1 MIGEITEISSGN
13 RWTYIAELWRTRYMR
28 SKFYLYSL
36 EGCYPSHF
44 WVSPI
49 YYYTILLLY
58 KETKIRFTLDG
69 IGCRINFSGGFYNCW
84 YLYPALRGQNISWH
98 YQSIDRPIETVF
110 SQTCRLSF
118 SSAQIKILNLYSQTP
133 CSDQMYWHT
142 DWIGKPLS
150 RTFHFCHLT
159 YV

>member
-1 MIGEITEISSGN
+1 MIGEITEISSGT
-13 RWTYIAELWRTRYMR
+13 RWTYIAKLWRTRYMR

-36 EGCYPSHF
+36 EGCYPSPF
-44 WVSPI
+44 WVSPT
-49 YYYTILLLY
+49 YNYTVLLLY

-84 YLYPALRGQNISWH
+84 YLYPALPGQNISWH

-118 SSAQIKILNLYSQTP
+118 SSAQINIFRPLL
-133 CSDQMYWHT
+133 SDSLLR
-142 DWIGKPLS
+142 PNV
-150 RTFHFCHLT
+150 LT
-159 YV
+159 YRLNWKATL